1 MVKLKGPLFS
11 LSASGA
17 LGPRLTYSMRGSGA
31 QVRRQQ
37 ANTNPN
43 TAGQQIERG
52 YYTDALAA
60 WATLTDE
67 EKAQWATFNNS

>member
-1 MVKLKGPLFS
+1 MAKLKGPLFS

-17 LGPRLTYSMRGSGA
+17 LGPRLTYSMRRSGA

-43 TAGQQIERG
+43 TAGQAVERG

-60 WATLTDE
+60 WATLSPAEKEQWTD
-67 EKAQWATFNNS
+67 FNDS

>member
-1 MVKLKGPLFS
+1 MAKLKGPLFS

-31 QVRRQQ
+31 QVRRQRANQDVTTPAQ
-37 ANTNPN
+37 AV
-43 TAGQQIERG
+43 ERG

-60 WATLTDE
+60 WATLSPAEKEQWTD
-67 EKAQWATFNNS
+67 FNDS